1 MDNNTNFVAINYINC
16 QPDYAE
22 RFEALFAT
30 RARAIDRMP
39 GFHSMKVL
47 KPVDGNGSYL
57 VVSFWESEEH
67 FKNWTRSPEFLEGHK
82 RGFEDIAKAK
92 QEGRPS
98 PMTSDF
104 KTYNVI
110 SR

>member
-1 MDNNTNFVAINYINC
+1 
-16 QPDYAE
+16 
-22 RFEALFAT
+22 
-30 RARAIDRMP
+30 
-39 GFHSMKVL
+39 
-47 KPVDGNGSYL
+47 
-57 VVSFWESEEH
+57 
-67 FKNWTRSPEFLEGHK
+67 LEGHK
-82 RGFEDIAKAK
+82 RGFEDFAKAK